1 MLDQQPISN
10 DKLLEIIKIQ
20 TLIAEQG
27 IDLGNIMNLVTA
39 KSQEMTDAEG
49 ACVEL
54 IEKDELVYSAT
65 SGTANK
71 SLGLRIKLAGS
82 LSGKCLEAKT
92 SLVSND
98 TETDERVNREACRKV
113 GLRSMIV
120 TPLIFKDTG
129 VGVIKVFSS
138 KADCFDGEKVEILK
152 LMSGLIAAAMHSAIK
167 NERSELF
174 YRATHDSLTGIPNR
188 SLFYDRL
195 RQKLAPDSKER
206 KTLGVV
212 MIDMDGLKSIND
224 NLGHRA
230 GDAAI
235 KEVGKRIKAAI
246 REQDCLARLG
256 GDEFGIITS
265 TSLDSA
271 EIEAMIKR
279 IDEEIIKPFVFEDKD
294 IKLRASMGYSI
305 LNEKEKEID
314 RIIEDLVEEADKA
327 MYEVKRKRKKN
338 KEI

>member
-1 MLDQQPISN
+1 
-10 DKLLEIIKIQ
+10 
-20 TLIAEQG
+20 
-27 IDLGNIMNLVTA
+27 
-39 KSQEMTDAEG
+39 
-49 ACVEL
+49 
-54 IEKDELVYSAT
+54 
-65 SGTANK
+65 
-71 SLGLRIKLAGS
+71 
-82 LSGKCLEAKT
+82 
-92 SLVSND
+92 
-98 TETDERVNREACRKV
+98 
-113 GLRSMIV
+113 
-120 TPLIFKDTG
+120 
-129 VGVIKVFSS
+129 
-138 KADCFDGEKVEILK
+138 
-152 LMSGLIAAAMHSAIK
+152 
-167 NERSELF
+167 
-174 YRATHDSLTGIPNR
+174 
-188 SLFYDRL
+188 
-195 RQKLAPDSKER
+195 
-206 KTLGVV
+206 